1 MQSVTKLVEDG
12 VQLIKT
18 QQRSGAI
25 RWARNT
31 HDVDNHRA
39 GLKKVRLLH
48 KGRHPCATTLG
59 WATKVVREEK
69 ADAGIRLLLLA
80 VIEDFPHAHALGIT
94 LQIITRNNRDAVETM
109 GGGEDTIEKHCV
121 QREILAQLIRIQ
133 GESALAHLVFP
144 IRPVSR
150 AKALAIK
157 LCFFGQNLVL
167 AGRLGINRWDQAAQH
182 VTYRRSFLSG

>member
-69 ADAGIRLLLLA
+69 ADAGIRLLLLV
-80 VIEDFPHAHALGIT
+80 VIEDFPHEHALGVS
-94 LQIITRNNRDAVETM
+94 LQVSTRNRRIAVVPTS
-109 GGGEDTIEKHCV
+109 GSVDTIDKHFV
-121 QREILAQLIRIQ
+121 QRGML
-133 GESALAHLVFP
+133 
-144 IRPVSR
+144 
-150 AKALAIK
+150 
-157 LCFFGQNLVL
+157 
-167 AGRLGINRWDQAAQH
+167 
-182 VTYRRSFLSG
+182 